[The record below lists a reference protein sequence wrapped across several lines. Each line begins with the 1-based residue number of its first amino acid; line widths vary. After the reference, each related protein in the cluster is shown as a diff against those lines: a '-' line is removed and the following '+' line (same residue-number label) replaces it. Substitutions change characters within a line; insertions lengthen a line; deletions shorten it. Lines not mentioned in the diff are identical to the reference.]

1 MATPRLHAKTGLAC
15 KSPIHLNTMGTITR
29 GAFMKILWVLA
40 VMAAVLIGGAG
51 AALAHHSFTMFDMTK
66 RITLAGTVTEFEWTN
81 PHSYIE
87 IDVPEDKGGV
97 KHWSIELGSPSIL
110 MQSGWKFNSIKAGE
124 KITLIINPM
133 KSGQAGGFLSTATL
147 PDGRTL
153 SNGPQRP
160 Q

>member
-1 MATPRLHAKTGLAC
+1 
-15 KSPIHLNTMGTITR
+15 
-29 GAFMKILWVLA
+29 MKISQA
-40 VMAAVLIGGAG
+40 VRTKVYCAALVAAGIFG
-51 AALAHHSFTMFDMTK
+51 AASPVLAHHSFTMFDMTK
-66 RITLAGTVTEFEWTN
+66 RLTLIGTITSFEWTN

-87 IDVPEDKGGV
+87 IDVPDEKGAV

-124 KITLIINPM
+124 KLTLIINPM

-147 PDGRTL
+147 PDGRVL